1 MKRLLEA
8 KFTGFGHLFRVLIWG
23 WGKREQNESQVS
35 TRGHAINQK
44 MQGMESRK
52 PELSFGGGV
61 CKWIYMEAM
70 HASQVYSLEIQK
82 KIQEMIVKNVESI
95 YY

>member
-8 KFTGFGHLFRVLIWG
+8 KFTGFGHLFHVLIWG

-52 PELSFGGGV
+52 PELSLRVEFANGFIWKP
-61 CKWIYMEAM
+61 CM
-70 HASQVYSLEIQK
+70 HHTETETYPDWSQLHQVQELVLLE
-82 KIQEMIVKNVESI
+82 
-95 YY
+95 